1 MQSFP
6 DLYTLVEKI
15 DAELLEVMR
24 SSSPLDQKATPEQEK
39 LTKYVLVSTG
49 TLRLAIAI
57 DDLSEVGPLP
67 VITFLPNLPLWIQ
80 GIINIRSEIISV
92 IDFNGFLKL
101 AGHGVCDG
109 NRLVVLHYRKQK
121 IGIRLD
127 HIVGTVSR
135 GPSDSK
141 SLLSFDNNSMDTS
154 FFTAGLLVEN
164 IPYYILNVRRLLT
177 SPSLIDYNMA
187 G

>member
-1 MQSFP
+1 MPSFP
-6 DLYTLVEKI
+6 NLYTLIEDI

-24 SSSPLDQKATPEQEK
+24 ISSPSDQKVIPEQEK

-49 TLRLAIAI
+49 ILHLAIAI

-67 VITFLPNLPLWIQ
+67 PITFLPNLPAWIQ
-80 GIINIRSEIISV
+80 GIVNIRSEIISV
-92 IDFNGFLKL
+92 IDFSGFLKL

-109 NRLVVLHYRKQK
+109 NRFVVLHYRKQK

-127 HIVGTVSR
+127 NIVGTVNRTST
-135 GPSDSK
+135 DCK
-141 SLLSFDNNSMDTS
+141 SLDLFDKSSMDIS

-164 IPYYILNVRRLLT
+164 IPYYILNVRRFLMA
-177 SPSLIDYNMA
+177 PSLIDFNRA